1 MRASARRAH
10 PHPRPFATAG
20 LAAVALA
27 TLSLAACSGSG
38 EGEGVRKEGAASS
51 QPSVPG
57 ATALPSESSK
67 SSDSSKSPQAGQAS
81 QGKPGA
87 EKGGPTGATPH
98 GAQRTGATRDPYAPE
113 NRVPCTAANT
123 KVVAVPLSRP
133 LNHMLLTV
141 TNTGSKMCDLKGYPV
156 VKFEGAQSVPP
167 VMENTK
173 PQAVTSLPPGGEGY
187 ASVILSAGD
196 GSGGEGYTAR
206 SLEVGFQGSDKMA
219 KAALPA
225 KGVHIDDA
233 LRVTYWVSTSE
244 DALS

>member
-10 PHPRPFATAG
+10 PRPRPFATAG
-20 LAAVALA
+20 LAAAALA
-27 TLSLAACSGSG
+27 MLSLAACSGSG

-51 QPSVPG
+51 QPAETG
-57 ATALPSESSK
+57 ATALPPEPSR
-67 SSDSSKSPQAGQAS
+67 SPQAGQAP
-81 QGKPGA
+81 QGKPGTD
-87 EKGGPTGATPH
+87 KGRSAGATPH
-98 GAQRTGATRDPYAPE
+98 GAQRTGATHDPYAPE

-123 KVVAVPLSRP
+123 KVVAAPLPRP

-141 TNTGSKMCDLKGYPV
+141 TNTGSKMCDLKGYPA

-173 PQAVTSLPPGGEGY
+173 PQAVTSLPPGGKGY
-187 ASVILSAGD
+187 AAVILSAGD
-196 GSGGEGYTAR
+196 GSGGEGRTAN
-206 SLEVGFQGSDKMA
+206 SLEVGFEGGGRMA

-225 KGVHIDDA
+225 EGVHIDDS
-233 LRVTYWVSTSE
+233 LRVTYWVSTVE